1 MKHRYISKPDFT
13 VTEACLCPHIIVPF
27 TGHPLE
33 SQCKVWLNFE
43 SWNKA
48 MFRQYRTNFR
58 PVRKFVH
65 LGMSGQIFQP
75 VENSSS
81 GIWKKPS
88 FFYSFCPGKFWL
100 VKMQL
105 DDSQAVLWSLSGQ
118 KGPSSLSAFLK
129 NMFILSILPY
139 GYFKVL
145 VTVMMW

>member
-1 MKHRYISKPDFT
+1 M
-13 VTEACLCPHIIVPF
+13 PF

-58 PVRKFVH
+58 LVRKFVH
-65 LGMSGQIFQP
+65 LGVSGQIFQP

-81 GIWKKPS
+81 GIWKKPN
-88 FFYSFCPGKFWL
+88 FCYSFCPGKFWP

-129 NMFILSILPY
+129 KCLFFQFYLMAILKFLLLWWCGNDKAILGWHDSLLY
-139 GYFKVL
+139 IKSYC
-145 VTVMMW
+145 